1 MKSKILN
8 AVLDYADMNIYY
20 DEWKELRA
28 SRIRAEQNHLSKL
41 KKVIKA
47 MVNPFSTQLNKD
59 FLFNIK
65 SSTQASKMWKN
76 NF

>member
-8 AVLDYADMNIYY
+8 AVLDYADMSIYY
-20 DEWKELRA
+20 DESKELRA

-65 SSTQASKMWKN
+65 SSTQASKM
-76 NF
+76 